1 MPLTIINAAGVRR
14 LLPMNEC
21 IDVMES
27 AMIAAMCAVCTVDA
41 IVVWGRNP
49 GNWVSCRK
57 VKFPADKTTGRL
69 RSTSPT
75 ASTPRTCSQQRTSM
89 EKH

>member
-27 AMIAAMCAVCTVDA
+27 T
-41 IVVWGRNP
+41 RND
-49 GNWVSCRK
+49 CRH
-57 VKFPADKTTGRL
+57 V
-69 RSTSPT
+69 RSVH
-75 ASTPRTCSQQRTSM
+75 RG
-89 EKH
+89 

>member
-27 AMIAAMCAVCTVDA
+27 T
-41 IVVWGRNP
+41 RNE
-49 GNWVSCRK
+49 GGD
-57 VKFPADKTTGRL
+57 F
-69 RSTSPT
+69 
-75 ASTPRTCSQQRTSM
+75 
-89 EKH
+89 